1 VHIWRASLVGLLAVA
16 GASVTAVAQDY
27 PTRPITLIVP
37 FPAGGGVDVIGRIV
51 GEKLSAALGQP
62 VIIDNRG
69 GAAGV
74 IGTEMAAGAPPDG
87 YTLFLSTLGN
97 LAVNQHLYKMKV
109 DPVQA
114 FAPIT
119 QVVDVHFV
127 AMANPAFPPNNIKE
141 LIALAKAKPGTIN
154 YASSGAGGAP
164 HLALELIKS
173 MAQVDIVH
181 VPYKG
186 SAPSLQDVIGGQVQ
200 LTCDSLVQGLPF
212 IKNGSIKA
220 LGVLGKTRSPLLPD
234 VPTFDESG
242 LPGFELTNWF
252 GLVAPAATPADI
264 LEKIHADVVR
274 VLAMPEIRE
283 KFVTMGADAVGN
295 TREEFG
301 ARMRTDSEKWARLI
315 EQAHI
320 KAD

>member
-1 VHIWRASLVGLLAVA
+1 MRMVRFLAAAVA
-16 GASVTAVAQDY
+16 LCAASAALAESYPSRPVRMIVA
-27 PTRPITLIVP
+27 
-37 FPAGGGVDVIGRIV
+37 FPAGGGTDIVARVIGQKLTEGWGQQVIV
-51 GEKLSAALGQP
+51 
-62 VIIDNRG
+62 DNRA

-74 IGTEMAAGAPPDG
+74 IGTELAAAAPPDG
-87 YTLFLSTLGN
+87 YTLFLGTLGN
-97 LAVNQHLYKMKV
+97 LAVNQHLYPNMKV
-109 DPVQA
+109 DTLRA

-127 AMANPAFPPNNIKE
+127 AMANPGFPPNNIKE
-141 LIALAKAKPGTIN
+141 LIELAKAKPGTIN

-173 MAQVDIVH
+173 MAKVDMVH

-186 SAPSLQDVIGGQVQ
+186 SAPSLQDVMGGQVQ

-212 IKNGSIKA
+212 IKQGSIKA
-220 LGVLGKTRSPLLPD
+220 LGVLGKKRSPLLPD

-252 GLVAPAATPADI
+252 GLVAPAGTPEDI

-295 TREEFG
+295 TRAEFG
-301 ARMRTDSEKWARLI
+301 ARMRADSEKWASLI
-315 EQAHI
+315 KEAHI